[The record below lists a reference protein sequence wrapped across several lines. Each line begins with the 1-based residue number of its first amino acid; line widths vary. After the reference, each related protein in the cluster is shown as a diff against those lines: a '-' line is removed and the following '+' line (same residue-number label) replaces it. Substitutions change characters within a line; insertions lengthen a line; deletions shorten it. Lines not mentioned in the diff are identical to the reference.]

1 VIRAGAEAIS
11 PDTFLPFT
19 VMPSLD
25 RLTVSGVSKPRGTP
39 APSVKS
45 KPAPSM
51 VSTSAPLFT
60 ATLMVSGRREA
71 ELPLAARQT
80 INIIKVL
87 REFIQRL
94 LPI

>member
-1 VIRAGAEAIS
+1 
-11 PDTFLPFT
+11 
-19 VMPSLD
+19 
-25 RLTVSGVSKPRGTP
+25 
-39 APSVKS
+39 
-45 KPAPSM
+45 
-51 VSTSAPLFT
+51 
-60 ATLMVSGRREA
+60 MVSGRREA